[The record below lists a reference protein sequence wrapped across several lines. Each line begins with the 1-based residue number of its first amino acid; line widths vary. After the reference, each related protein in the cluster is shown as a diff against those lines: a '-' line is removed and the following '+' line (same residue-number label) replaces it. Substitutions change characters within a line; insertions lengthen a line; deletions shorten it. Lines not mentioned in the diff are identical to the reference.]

1 MRQERPGKAGLAR
14 TSARRQGYID
24 MFNTTNIQEDLDAA
38 WNQYKRAAP
47 WGSLSVF

>member
-24 MFNTTNIQEDLDAA
+24 MFGTHSPGENEA
-38 WNQYKRAAP
+38 
-47 WGSLSVF
+47 

>member
-38 WNQYKRAAP
+38 LALV
-47 WGSLSVF
+47 LSGQC